1 MKRLTKQR
9 KAVLEVVRQAKGYHP
24 DAAWVYAEVR
34 KRVPRISLGTVY
46 RTLEVLVEEGYLLP
60 LSRPG
65 EALRYEAN
73 LDGHLHM
80 LCRHCHEYFDIVHP
94 LPDLVS
100 EVRAKYPELSIER
113 VQVEYQG
120 LCPRCREKHPGNP
133 PSRNTE
139 PSVSQTPHI

>member
-1 MKRLTKQR
+1 MGMKRLTKQR
-9 KAVLEVVRQAKGYHP
+9 KAVLEVVRSARGHHP

-34 KRVPRISLGTVY
+34 KQVPSISLGTVY
-46 RTLEVLVEEGYLLP
+46 RTLDALTEEGYLAP

-80 LCRHCHEYFDIVHP
+80 VCRRCNRFFDIVHP
-94 LPDLVS
+94 LPDLLS
-100 EVRAKYPELSIER
+100 EVKARYPAFEFED

-120 LCPRCREKHPGNP
+120 ICPTCRAESEAVMAG
-133 PSRNTE
+133 
-139 PSVSQTPHI
+139 

>member
-9 KAVLEVVRQAKGYHP
+9 KAVLEVVRHARGHHP
-24 DAAWVYAEVR
+24 DAAWVYSEVR
-34 KRVPRISLGTVY
+34 KAVPSISLGTVY
-46 RTLEVLVEEGYLLP
+46 RTLDALTEEGYLVP

-80 LCRHCHEYFDIVHP
+80 VCRNCNEFFDIVHP
-94 LPDLVS
+94 LPDLLSGVK
-100 EVRAKYPELSIER
+100 AKYPEFDIDN

-120 LCPRCREKHPGNP
+120 VCPKCRDRLERVK
-133 PSRNTE
+133 
-139 PSVSQTPHI
+139 